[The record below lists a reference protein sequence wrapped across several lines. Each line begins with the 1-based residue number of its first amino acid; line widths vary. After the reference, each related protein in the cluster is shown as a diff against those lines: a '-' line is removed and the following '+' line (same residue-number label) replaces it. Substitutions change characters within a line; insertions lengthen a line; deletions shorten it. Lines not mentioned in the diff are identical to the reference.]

1 MAKTDNLG
9 PSLIVVAVIITSA
22 VYGWSWWY
30 ILPLIAAYWYSQSIE
45 ETYKGARD
53 LAKEEQRLKNEHLR
67 LQNEKLEVDIEIA
80 KLRKDATRERLH
92 KGDYRVGSR
101 GARKRPASA
110 VVMNCTLL
118 PRHRVQM
125 VGIHHAARISSVRS
139 ADTLIMPTRMRHSTS
154 HSVRKGMVNRAVSES
169 CTMGALIPHWSSGLD
184 ATDSESPDF
193 SRGEC
198 QEKKVRYIRRILESS
213 RPLDSQEIAVLNNEV
228 VPYLK
233 TLRPLEGVP

>member
-53 LAKEEQRLKNEHLR
+53 LAKGEQRLKNEHLR

-92 KGDYRVGSR
+92 KGDY
-101 GARKRPASA
+101 
-110 VVMNCTLL
+110 
-118 PRHRVQM
+118 
-125 VGIHHAARISSVRS
+125 
-139 ADTLIMPTRMRHSTS
+139 
-154 HSVRKGMVNRAVSES
+154 
-169 CTMGALIPHWSSGLD
+169 
-184 ATDSESPDF
+184 
-193 SRGEC
+193 
-198 QEKKVRYIRRILESS
+198 EKKVRYIRRILESG